1 MLDLGMAAGH
11 VAVRVAQHPVVARVT
26 ADATAVDAERP
37 ARVVA
42 GGCRVLADDFQPERH
57 RPYNNAPTAGRPP
70 IRIMA
75 SSHIFRIVFV
85 NQGKVYE
92 IYARKVSHGGL
103 LGFVEVEELV
113 FGERSSVVLDPAEE
127 RIKSEFAGV
136 KRSYLPLHSVI
147 RIDEVRK
154 QGVSKISA
162 LEGGNVAQFPVTLY
176 PAGGD
181 PGVKR

>member
-1 MLDLGMAAGH
+1 MAA
-11 VAVRVAQHPVVARVT
+11 
-26 ADATAVDAERP
+26 
-37 ARVVA
+37 
-42 GGCRVLADDFQPERH
+42 
-57 RPYNNAPTAGRPP
+57 
-70 IRIMA
+70 
-75 SSHIFRIVFV
+75 SHIFRIVFV

-147 RIDEVRK
+147 RVDEVRK

-162 LEGGNVAQFPVTLY
+162 LEGGNVAQFPVSLY
-176 PAGGD
+176 PAGSD
-181 PGVKR
+181 PGTKR

>member
-1 MLDLGMAAGH
+1 MAA
-11 VAVRVAQHPVVARVT
+11 
-26 ADATAVDAERP
+26 
-37 ARVVA
+37 
-42 GGCRVLADDFQPERH
+42 
-57 RPYNNAPTAGRPP
+57 
-70 IRIMA
+70 
-75 SSHIFRIVFV
+75 SHIFRIVFI

-103 LGFVEVEELV
+103 FGFVEVEELV

-136 KRSYLPLHSVI
+136 KRSFLPMHAVV
-147 RIDEVRK
+147 RIDEAKK

-162 LEGGNVAQFPVTLY
+162 REGGNVAQFPVTLY